1 MTATKPPAGH
11 FTLLYFAA
19 STSYSRKEH
28 DFFQAPL
35 PIAKLFDMLDNQY
48 PGIKSRVLDSSAVTV
63 NLDYVDVEEETGK
76 GDAGL
81 IIKEGD
87 ESPITLEKAFR
98 PKQRRETG
106 LCQPTAVSGDHEGRT
121 SVQVEHPGSE
131 AGQIFE
137 FKPLLAGYPAQYL
150 MPYFTGSGCC
160 LQLFIIPWP

>member
-1 MTATKPPAGH
+1 MTITNPPAGH
-11 FTLLYFAA
+11 FTLLYFAS

-28 DFFQAPL
+28 DFFPAPL
-35 PIAKLFDMLDNQY
+35 PIAKLFDMLDEQY

-87 ESPITLEKAFR
+87 EVAIIP
-98 PKQRRETG
+98 P
-106 LCQPTAVSGDHEGRT
+106 PTAVSGDHEGRT

-137 FKPLLAGYPAQYL
+137 FKPSLAGYPAQYL

-160 LQLFIIPWP
+160 L